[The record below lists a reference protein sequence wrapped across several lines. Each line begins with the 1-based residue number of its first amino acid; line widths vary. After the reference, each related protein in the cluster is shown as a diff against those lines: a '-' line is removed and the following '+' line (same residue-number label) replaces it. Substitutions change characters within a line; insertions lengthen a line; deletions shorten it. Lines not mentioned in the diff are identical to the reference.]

1 VDVPNTQ
8 QRMTRMSL
16 ADSVVV
22 TVADNRSKH
31 PGLGLDTDA
40 LVWVSRCAHSAKL
53 FAFCIELSGPE
64 IRGVVELDN

>member
-8 QRMTRMSL
+8 LRMTRMSL
-16 ADSVVV
+16 VDSVVV
-22 TVADNRSKH
+22 AVADNRSKH

-40 LVWVSRCAHSAKL
+40 LVWVSRPAKL
-53 FAFCIELSGPE
+53 LASRIELSGPE